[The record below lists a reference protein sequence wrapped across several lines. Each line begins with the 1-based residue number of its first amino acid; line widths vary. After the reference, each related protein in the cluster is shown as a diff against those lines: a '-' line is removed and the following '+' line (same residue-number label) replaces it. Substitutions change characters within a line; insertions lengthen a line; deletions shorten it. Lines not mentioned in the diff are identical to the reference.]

1 MFLLSQHPLC
11 LVTQHVCTLLI
22 VADPASHLLHSN
34 KATRRIVYKF
44 PETSFYHGRH
54 SYVRL
59 RIGELLRGEVVKSR
73 IIKWTNDHTAQEEK
87 QRLKQFLESVL
98 ESKHV
103 RGDVLFSSVAG
114 SHSLYV

>member
-1 MFLLSQHPLC
+1 M
-11 LVTQHVCTLLI
+11 
-22 VADPASHLLHSN
+22 
-34 KATRRIVYKF
+34 
-44 PETSFYHGRH
+44 
-54 SYVRL
+54 
-59 RIGELLRGEVVKSR
+59 KSR